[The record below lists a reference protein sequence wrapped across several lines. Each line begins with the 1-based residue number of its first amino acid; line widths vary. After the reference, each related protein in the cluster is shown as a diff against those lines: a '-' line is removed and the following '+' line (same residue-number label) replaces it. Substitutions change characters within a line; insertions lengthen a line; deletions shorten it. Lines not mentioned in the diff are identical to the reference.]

1 MKSQTDSY
9 FLRGMNGDRKDTSGG
24 TKSVSITLGTNEG
37 DPITDYDDQ
46 SGFPYKTV
54 TYDAPGGKAMSRTV
68 SHPWRPQSA
77 TQTRPSGT
85 LTAAFTGTL
94 NTWGFTP

>member
-46 SGFPYKTV
+46 SGLPV
-54 TYDAPGGKAMSRTV
+54 QDR
-68 SHPWRPQSA
+68 H
-77 TQTRPSGT
+77 
-85 LTAAFTGTL
+85 L
-94 NTWGFTP
+94 